1 MIKLYDHWGLELD
14 KWWMNFNKY
23 NIVQFIEQN
32 LKFWDK
38 YSVPLPELTS
48 CFKCISNFCK
58 KCTVTASLTSA
69 RWHLRALLENVLKFT
84 FNILTG
90 GYDAQQNRGLAEE
103 EDSVYPALLEREFH
117 SLHRNV
123 PGLRRAGVDTNAIR
137 QVSYLYNNNFKLGRE
152 SATYCFMPNKNYYL

>member
-1 MIKLYDHWGLELD
+1 M
-14 KWWMNFNKY
+14 
-23 NIVQFIEQN
+23 
-32 LKFWDK
+32 
-38 YSVPLPELTS
+38 
-48 CFKCISNFCK
+48 
-58 KCTVTASLTSA
+58 TSA

-137 QVSYLYNNNFKLGRE
+137 QVSTHTIITLN
-152 SATYCFMPNKNYYL
+152 